1 MGIVVDARGLSC
13 PEPLLLTQE
22 ALDRYPGQAL
32 MIQLNSPVARD
43 RVTEL
48 LDKKGRVFDI
58 SRLED
63 SFLIQAREK

>member
-63 SFLIQAREK
+63 SFLIQVREK